1 MTNAWNLRHVN
12 ANKLFLRVFI
22 YCFFYLLSSC
32 AEKNVSLAD
41 GRMVTQRKYDRMI
54 QHALKTAEKEARK
67 SVKGKMSRKQIR
79 EFENSQS
86 IPVEL
91 ELP

>member
-1 MTNAWNLRHVN
+1 M
-12 ANKLFLRVFI
+12 KSVFI
-22 YCFFYLLSSC
+22 FSFTISLLSSC
-32 AEKNVSLAD
+32 AEKTVSLAD

-79 EFENSQS
+79 EFENSES

-91 ELP
+91 KMP

>member
-1 MTNAWNLRHVN
+1 MKSDNPI
-12 ANKLFLRVFI
+12 K
-22 YCFFYLLSSC
+22 FFFFGVVIFYVISC

-54 QHALKTAEKEARK
+54 QHALNASEKEARK
-67 SVKGKMSRKQIR
+67 AVKGKMSRKQIR

-91 ELP
+91 KLP

>member
-1 MTNAWNLRHVN
+1 MSKIWSI
-12 ANKLFLRVFI
+12 FI
-22 YCFFYLLSSC
+22 FFTFTFLSSC
-32 AEKNVSLAD
+32 AEKTVSLAD

-54 QHALKTAEKEARK
+54 RHALHAAEKEARK

-79 EFENSQS
+79 EFENSES

-91 ELP
+91 KMP